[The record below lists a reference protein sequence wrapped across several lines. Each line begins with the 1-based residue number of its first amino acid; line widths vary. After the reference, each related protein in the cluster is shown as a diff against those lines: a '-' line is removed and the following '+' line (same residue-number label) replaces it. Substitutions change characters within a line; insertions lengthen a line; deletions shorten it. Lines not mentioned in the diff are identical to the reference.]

1 MTADP
6 HIQHGE
12 CREATCIEL
21 SDEYCH
27 LARER
32 IAREMR
38 PGTHVP
44 EEGRE
49 VLPLFAKGA
58 MTE

>member
-12 CREATCIEL
+12 CREAM
-21 SDEYCH
+21 
-27 LARER
+27 AGMPER
-32 IAREMR
+32 IARELR

-49 VLPLFAKGA
+49 VLPLWAKGD
-58 MTE
+58 